1 MIINTVDN
9 WRVVMLEG
17 KFLET
22 MYIFLDGSLLL
33 SPAVRNDTGRFVCY
47 IYGDLKGSVAL
58 VVQDYQV
65 GY

>member
-1 MIINTVDN
+1 
-9 WRVVMLEG
+9 MLEG